1 MSPKIKLFNNNE
13 KSKNKG
19 LCRTATYP
27 ENFEKLIQLAKE
39 FVPSTDNT
47 KRYQLIELK
56 ANREI
61 TTQEDFELMT
71 NEYQDEKA
79 VKILV
84 NLVDNNIKY
93 LIPNNNIFLSKNE
106 DTHVI
111 TNESIIRIDGNNKKE
126 KKDENESNSMNE
138 IIKKK
143 LKELEDRLVDEL
155 YNNSMMELE
164 KSKIINKSKTLKNKV
179 SNNNYTH
186 KGIICNKCGKE
197 IIGERFKCVQCS
209 NFNLCEICEQN
220 YNHDMRHIMVS
231 VTYPITDENEFRMK
245 LDKNMSYKNQNMNYA
260 LEPNIFYLDRN
271 EDIQSQEII
280 IKNTGIETWNN
291 ANLKCIENKSE
302 IIGQDCEINET
313 INPGN
318 EFKTNIKFFNIKVQL
333 EERKNIYYSLF
344 EMFNEKN
351 QSFGNVTKIK
361 IIIKN

>member
-1 MSPKIKLFNNNE
+1 MSPKIKLFNN
-13 KSKNKG
+13 KG
-19 LCRTATYP
+19 LCKTALYP
-27 ENFEKLIQLAKE
+27 ESFESLIQLAKE

-61 TTQEDFELMT
+61 ITQEDFEIMT

-84 NLVDNNIKY
+84 KLVDKNTKY
-93 LIPNNNIFLSKNE
+93 LLPDKNIFQSQNQDLNI
-106 DTHVI
+106 I
-111 TNESIIRIDGNNKKE
+111 TNESIIRIVGENKKE
-126 KKDENESNSMNE
+126 KSDENESNSMNK

-164 KSKIINKSKTLKNKV
+164 KSKMINTNKMIKKKAT
-179 SNNNYTH
+179 NNYYIH

-197 IIGERFKCVQCS
+197 IIGERFKCVNCS
-209 NFNLCEICEQN
+209 NFNLCEICENN

-231 VTYPITDENEFRMK
+231 IIYPIIDEKELGMK
-245 LDKNMSYKNQNMNYA
+245 LDKNMSYKNQNMNYI
-260 LEPNIFYLDRN
+260 LEPNIFYLDRD
-271 EDIQSQEII
+271 EDIQSQEIK
-280 IKNTGIETWNN
+280 IKNTGIETWKGTI
-291 ANLKCIENKSE
+291 LKCIESKSE
-302 IIGQDCEINET
+302 IVGQDCEIHET
-313 INPGN
+313 INPGK

-333 EERKNIYYSLF
+333 EEKKNIYYSFF